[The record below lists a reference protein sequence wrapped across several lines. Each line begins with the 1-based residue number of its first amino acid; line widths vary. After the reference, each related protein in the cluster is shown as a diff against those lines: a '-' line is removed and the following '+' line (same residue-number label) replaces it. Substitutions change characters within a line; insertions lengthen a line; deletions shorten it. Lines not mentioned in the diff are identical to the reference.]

1 MYITIPLPIYT
12 CKSTCL
18 ILSNFWLGRK
28 LILKLILIMEITY
41 SLPRNFAVSLDFV
54 HRYKLHYTKI
64 RILLRSFNWIYPLN
78 YSCWQV
84 HKNMG
89 SFWWKI
95 WENHIWTQV
104 GMASLTA
111 LSKNENMVFE
121 FLFYPFFFP
130 KLLINYY
137 RWMFGLRFI
146 HHMYTTCTTVHVL
159 TDKTRT
165 SGKDE

>member
-1 MYITIPLPIYT
+1 MDTSLKWTALATPESVHPMYITIPLPIYT
-12 CKSTCL
+12 CKTTCL
-18 ILSNFWLGRK
+18 ILSKFWLGRK
-28 LILKLILIMEITY
+28 LILKLILIMEIAY
-41 SLPRNFAVSLDFV
+41 SLPRNFVVSLDFV

-84 HKNMG
+84 HKDMG

-111 LSKNENMVFE
+111 SSKNKNMVFE
-121 FLFYPFFFP
+121 FLFYPFFS
-130 KLLINYY
+130 KAVN
-137 RWMFGLRFI
+137 
-146 HHMYTTCTTVHVL
+146 
-159 TDKTRT
+159 
-165 SGKDE
+165 